1 MSRSNLY
8 GVLLVVSLGLSLVL
22 VSNMHES
29 QLPKFLRSISQV
41 VPMVP
46 EPELICKDPEQAPLL
61 NLDKGTIV
69 HQLNNMNDWMMKQ
82 AVITTQFEL
91 KNAEAE
97 SWMAPFVGQKVRMT
111 AAGTVMAGT
120 SLEGFAEKDIDISA
134 DGKRLVIHLAATKLY
149 DPQIDER
156 LTYAKAEN
164 GVFVSNE
171 DVRLSEEARLQA
183 VTNINNEA
191 CKSTLLQDAA
201 DRTKVNLEKL
211 IKSFNPALESVDV
224 VIDAGTCNVSQ

>member
-1 MSRSNLY
+1 MSRTNILLIAPW
-8 GVLLVVSLGLSLVL
+8 LLVLILVM
-22 VSNMHES
+22 NMQES
-29 QLPKFLRSISQV
+29 QLPSWLQWMSKI
-41 VPMVP
+41 VPMTPAP
-46 EPELICKDPEQAPLL
+46 EMYCKDLDESPLL
-61 NLDKGTIV
+61 KLDKGTIV
-69 HQLNNMNDWMMKQ
+69 RQLNNMNDWMMKQ

-91 KNAEAE
+91 QNAEAE

-120 SLEGFAEKDIDISA
+120 SLEGFDEKDIDISE
-134 DGKRLVIHLAATKLY
+134 DGKRLVIHLAPTKLY

-183 VTNINNEA
+183 VNNINDEA

-201 DRTKVNLEKL
+201 DRTQVNLEKL

-224 VIDAGTCNVSQ
+224 VIDAGTCSVSQ

>member
-1 MSRSNLY
+1 MSRTNLY
-8 GVLLVVSLGLSLVL
+8 GVLLALSFGLSLIL
-22 VSNMHES
+22 VSNMYPS
-29 QLPKFLRSISQV
+29 QLPSWLQWMGKIVQ
-41 VPMVP
+41 MQP
-46 EPELICKDPEQAPLL
+46 ETLLYCEDSDPPILK
-61 NLDKGTIV
+61 LDKGTIV
-69 HQLNNMNDWMMKQ
+69 RQLTNMNDWMMKQ

-91 KNAEAE
+91 QNAEAE

-120 SLEGFAEKDIDISA
+120 SLEGFDEKDIDISE
-134 DGKRLVIHLAATKLY
+134 DGKRLVIHLAPTKLY

-156 LTYAKAEN
+156 LTYAKVEN

-183 VTNINNEA
+183 VNNIKDEA

-201 DRTKVNLEKL
+201 DRTQVNLEKL

-224 VIDAGTCNVSQ
+224 VIDAGTCSVSQ

>member
-1 MSRSNLY
+1 MSRTNLY
-8 GVLLVVSLGLSLVL
+8 GVLLALSLGLSLIL
-22 VSNMHES
+22 VSNMYPS
-29 QLPKFLRSISQV
+29 QLPSWLQWMGKI
-41 VPMVP
+41 VPMQSETLLYCEDS
-46 EPELICKDPEQAPLL
+46 EPPILK
-61 NLDKGTIV
+61 LDKGTIV
-69 HQLNNMNDWMMKQ
+69 RQLTNMNDWMMKQ

-91 KNAEAE
+91 QNAEAE

-120 SLEGFAEKDIDISA
+120 SLEGFDEQDIDISE
-134 DGKRLVIHLAATKLY
+134 DGKRLVIHLASTKLY

-183 VTNINNEA
+183 VNNIKDEA

-201 DRTKVNLEKL
+201 DRTQVNLEKL

-224 VIDAGTCNVSQ
+224 VIDAGTCSVSQ